1 MTFPDIL
8 KDKEHKSLPLAF
20 NLNELLVLTQV
31 TQTCLTMLNDQLP
44 ASNERDILLA
54 LMGAASERL
63 CRLAAQR
70 RSHERA
76 LVTCTVPLAEALSL
90 ECAVRTYEEY
100 LQKADF
106 MGLAPNIIALLD
118 NVFYR
123 VRLAIVEHYP
133 RIGIQLVLMDKRYH
147 SRTV

>member
-8 KDKEHKSLPLAF
+8 KDKEHKPLPLAF
-20 NLNELLVLTQV
+20 DLNELIVLATV
-31 TQTCLTMLNDQLP
+31 TQTCLTMISDNIAP
-44 ASNERDILLA
+44 SNQREILLA
-54 LMGAASERL
+54 GMGSVSARL
-63 CRLAAQR
+63 SRLAAQR
-70 RSHERA
+70 CPHERA
-76 LVTCTVPLAEALSL
+76 LVTCTIPLAEALSL

-133 RIGIQLVLMDKRYH
+133 RIGIQLVLMDKRQQQ
-147 SRTV
+147 RC